1 MHFHYIAGGDCCSRA
16 SGYLIFLILHTW
28 NTFISGFRPVNSA
41 EDHRPSLLVFIT
53 CWLDIRLQNPAP
65 CKLFLG
71 WATKF
76 SRISASRSLD
86 IQVFLAEWLVAL
98 FPSSW
103 SPAFFTFM
111 ERDFLISFLPR
122 GAFLI
127 WEPIM
132 ADCQVKRWFWRIQ
145 ASPLVD
151 DCKIS
156 CRNWLSNSPTRDI
169 YATSENTSDINP

>member
-1 MHFHYIAGGDCCSRA
+1 MYFHDIAGGDCCSRV
-16 SGYLIFLILHTW
+16 SGYLIFLILHNW
-28 NTFISGFRPVNSA
+28 NTFISGFRTVNSA

-76 SRISASRSLD
+76 SRISASRGLE
-86 IQVFLAEWLVAL
+86 IQVFLAEWLVTL

-103 SPAFFTFM
+103 SPAFFAFM

-132 ADCQVKRWFWRIQ
+132 ADRQVKRWLRRIQ
-145 ASPLVD
+145 SSPMAGE
-151 DCKIS
+151 CKIS
-156 CRNWLSNSPTRDI
+156 CRNYLSNSPTRDI

>member
-28 NTFISGFRPVNSA
+28 NTFISGFRTVNSV
-41 EDHRPSLLVFIT
+41 EDHRPSLLVIIT

-76 SRISASRSLD
+76 SRISASRGLE
-86 IQVFLAEWLVAL
+86 IQVFLAEWLVTL

-103 SPAFFTFM
+103 SPAFFERLSYLIFT
-111 ERDFLISFLPR
+111 EGCLPHLRADYGGPPSKTVTLAYSGISTGRWLRDFLSKLP
-122 GAFLI
+122 
-127 WEPIM
+127 E
-132 ADCQVKRWFWRIQ
+132 
-145 ASPLVD
+145 
-151 DCKIS
+151 
-156 CRNWLSNSPTRDI
+156 
-169 YATSENTSDINP
+169 